1 MLGNNWNEVR
11 DKYLHT
17 LGNLTLTG
25 YNSELGD
32 KPFDEKKRLIEN
44 ADSKVVTLYEDV
56 KDKTTWDEAAIVG
69 RAKKLAEIILNIF
82 KIKEPLENVSFK
94 AQGYQ
99 EYGCDEPS
107 EATNKVPNYYIFQ
120 GEQIDCRNFADMLKK
135 FVRQLYSLDS
145 SIIEAMARKD
155 EILSSYGTYAM
166 FSYDETKVKNNYKIK
181 GTDIYQN
188 TGFSA
193 YDIVWIIKALLDKYD
208 IEHTEFVY
216 SARQND

>member
-1 MLGNNWNEVR
+1 
-11 DKYLHT
+11 
-17 LGNLTLTG
+17 
-25 YNSELGD
+25 
-32 KPFDEKKRLIEN
+32 
-44 ADSKVVTLYEDV
+44 
-56 KDKTTWDEAAIVG
+56 
-69 RAKKLAEIILNIF
+69 
-82 KIKEPLENVSFK
+82 
-94 AQGYQ
+94 
-99 EYGCDEPS
+99 
-107 EATNKVPNYYIFQ
+107 
-120 GEQIDCRNFADMLKK
+120 MLKK

-145 SIIEAMARKD
+145 SIIETMARKD

-166 FSYDETKVKNNYKIK
+166 FSYDENKVKNNYKIK